1 MAIKRPEELVDGQ
14 LTGRILDCALTV
26 HKALGPGLLESAYR
40 VCLLRELD
48 DAGLRWE
55 SEVAIPVVYKGVR
68 IPGAYRA
75 DLIVEELVIAELKAV
90 DELLS
95 IHKAQLL
102 TYLRLSGLRVGLLLN
117 FNAILL
123 KDGTKRLIV

>member
-1 MAIKRPEELVDGQ
+1 MAITAPEDLVDGR
-14 LTGRILDCALTV
+14 LTGRILDCALAV
-26 HKALGPGLLESAYR
+26 HKTLGPGLLESAYR
-40 VCLLRELD
+40 VCLLKEMEQ
-48 DAGLRWE
+48 AGLRWQA
-55 SEVAIPVVYKGVR
+55 EVPIPLVYKGMR

-75 DLIVEELVIAELKAV
+75 DLIVEELVIVELKAV
-90 DELLS
+90 EELLA

-102 TYLRLSGLRVGLLLN
+102 TYLKLTRLRVGLLLN